1 MEPTWDAARAPSAQ
15 EAWRDVLQP
24 LGEELRREAQS
35 LSEQA
40 IVRIIELVPAA
51 FADPM
56 SDEQVRANCEA
67 AYVAFGLS
75 LETGSDPMGLELPPS
90 IVAGARSRA
99 QRGFPLPSLLRGF
112 RLAHRS
118 VADWATTQISSRA
131 AVVQQREA
139 LRLCSAW
146 LFVAIDRMATL
157 YTEAYTTERER
168 WYRSAAAIRAA
179 TIERVL
185 AGEERESGPASTR
198 LGYQLDRHHIG
209 LLAWIGPSSDA
220 EAGHELLDAEIERF
234 AALTG
239 AETALV
245 DPIGV
250 LAARAWIGRVKPFDD
265 ATLDAPPRTAREV
278 SIAFGEPATGL
289 EGFRRSH
296 VEATHARRV
305 AAMLG
310 RSGGAVTRY
319 RDVELVAIA
328 TIDLERSRGFVQRAL
343 GELLHDDDAT
353 LRIVSTLRVY
363 LEENRSRTRAARRL
377 RIHENTISYRIR
389 QAEDILGGSVDSNA
403 LNLSVA
409 LALLPSVRDLG

>member
-1 MEPTWDAARAPSAQ
+1 
-15 EAWRDVLQP
+15 
-24 LGEELRREAQS
+24 
-35 LSEQA
+35 
-40 IVRIIELVPAA
+40 
-51 FADPM
+51 
-56 SDEQVRANCEA
+56 
-67 AYVAFGLS
+67 
-75 LETGSDPMGLELPPS
+75 
-90 IVAGARSRA
+90 
-99 QRGFPLPSLLRGF
+99 
-112 RLAHRS
+112 
-118 VADWATTQISSRA
+118 
-131 AVVQQREA
+131 
-139 LRLCSAW
+139 
-146 LFVAIDRMATL
+146 MATL

-179 TIERVL
+179 TIEGVL

-250 LAARAWIGRVKPFDD
+250 LAARAWIGRLKPFDD
-265 ATLDAPPRTAREV
+265 ATLGAPARTAREV
-278 SIAFGEPATGL
+278 SIAFGEPAAGL

-305 AAMLG
+305 AALLG
-310 RSGGAVTRY
+310 RSGGTVTRY
-319 RDVELVAIA
+319 RDIELVAIA
-328 TIDLERSRGFVQRAL
+328 TLDLERTRAFVQRAL
-343 GELLHDDDAT
+343 GELMHDDDST
-353 LRIVSTLRVY
+353 VRIVSTLRVY
-363 LEENRSRTRAARRL
+363 LQENRSRTRAARRL